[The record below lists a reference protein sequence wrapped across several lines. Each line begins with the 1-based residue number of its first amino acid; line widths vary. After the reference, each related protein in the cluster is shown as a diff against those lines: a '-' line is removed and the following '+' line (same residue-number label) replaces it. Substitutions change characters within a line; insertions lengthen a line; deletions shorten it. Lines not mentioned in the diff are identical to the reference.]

1 MGLFCAA
8 VLLSLATGVLV
19 GPLDER
25 PREASLI
32 RLGTFPQA
40 CILSSEALAAL
51 GAPPLLAH
59 VLCSGSDAAGQQ
71 AALEL
76 LLQLAALHEAA
87 ALPTTA
93 ATEHFL

>member
-1 MGLFCAA
+1 M
-8 VLLSLATGVLV
+8 
-19 GPLDER
+19 
-25 PREASLI
+25 
-32 RLGTFPQA
+32 
-40 CILSSEALAAL
+40 LSSEALAAL

-93 ATEHFL
+93 ATELFLGAFSEPPFRPPCCPR